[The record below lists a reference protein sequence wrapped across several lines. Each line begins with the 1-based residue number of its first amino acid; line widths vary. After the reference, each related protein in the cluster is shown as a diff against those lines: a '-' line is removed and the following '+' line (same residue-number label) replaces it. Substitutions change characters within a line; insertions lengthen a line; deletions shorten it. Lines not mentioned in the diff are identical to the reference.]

1 MGKEKKKKPKNH
13 VSEAQNVMSVIEE
26 NGPGITL
33 TTKMEALK
41 TKVLSLTLEL
51 KEAKN
56 EIDQLQ
62 QEIFDLKE
70 NLFH

>member
-1 MGKEKKKKPKNH
+1 
-13 VSEAQNVMSVIEE
+13 
-26 NGPGITL
+26 
-33 TTKMEALK
+33 MEALK

-70 NLFH
+70 NVSKIICTEKSFMKFSLL